1 MKLFKKRDK
10 DNSDTCPHGLE
21 YGICE
26 ICPILGGWD
35 PEKIVKTEPVKK
47 VVSPNLIKMLEVF
60 KADMSKI
67 HDGDSPDWNNFFK
80 TAKKLEKEW
89 WDLNSEYGECAQ
101 FSSEVMDSGDLAS
114 VEWLFKDKDF
124 INGVI
129 ELITVDNHFACWLLT
144 SEHTEFL
151 SAEVLSDIY
160 QSLATSAEGG
170 YCDECIYGIWW
181 DQPITYL
188 AAHVNTDSNTLEQI
202 FKKSEGNLEVLCAI
216 AQNKNTPAGVLSKL
230 IEIDDSASYQDEE
243 LCPFFEPEDSNCF
256 NISYRAHQTLK
267 LING

>member
-1 MKLFKKRDK
+1 MGLFKKRET
-10 DNSDTCPHGLE
+10 SDSDQCPHGLE

-26 ICPILGGWD
+26 ICPALGGWD
-35 PEKIVKTEPVKK
+35 PDKIVKTEPVKNAI
-47 VVSPNLIKMLEVF
+47 SPKLIKMLNAF
-60 KADMSKI
+60 KADMSAI
-67 HDGDSPDWNNFFK
+67 HEGESPDWNNFFD

-89 WDLNSEYGECAQ
+89 GDLSSEYGECAQ

-114 VEWLFKDKDF
+114 VEWLFKDKKF
-124 INGVI
+124 INGI
-129 ELITVDNHFACWLLT
+129 IGLIPVDNHFACWLLT
-144 SEHTEFL
+144 SEHTEVL
-151 SAEVLSDIY
+151 KTEVLSEIY
-160 QSLATSAEGG
+160 QTLTSSADGG

-188 AAHVNTDSNTLEQI
+188 AAHVNTDSKTLDQI

-216 AQNKNTPAGVLSKL
+216 AQNENTPVEVLSKL
-230 IEIDDSASYQDEE
+230 IEIDNFANYRDEE

-256 NISYRAHQTLK
+256 SISYRAHQTLK